1 LTTKSEKVG
10 LYALIDKA
18 KNGDLTSQD
27 ILEAIKP
34 EMPKEVQERLLIW
47 AKEFKFWEEYAKI
60 YHHMEDTGFYE
71 ELARTIFEF
80 IEPKEGGVWLDAGCG
95 PAKMSKLI
103 LEKSR
108 GKIKKIIA
116 VDIVLEPARKTLK
129 ELSDAVPIEL
139 QYVNLGEKLPFPD
152 NFFDGIVAN
161 LCLTYVIDFEG
172 KRGKEAF
179 IEVMKEMFRI
189 LKPGGCIVW
198 STPKR
203 NPIFLMNFLAGLPD
217 MLSPIKQIK
226 HRTFG
231 LWMGIR
237 ILRYGLGIASKGKK
251 GIYTFLEPTE
261 YEEILTKIGFRNFE
275 WRRTFAGQVWVNKAF
290 KPTLSIP

>member
-1 LTTKSEKVG
+1 MTTKSEKVG

>member
-1 LTTKSEKVG
+1 MTTKSEKIG
-10 LYALIDKA
+10 LYELIGKA
-18 KNGDLTSQD
+18 KNGDLTSRD

-34 EMPKEVQERLLIW
+34 EMPQEVQERLLAW
-47 AKEFKFWEEYAKI
+47 AKEFRFWEEYAKI
-60 YHHMEDTGFYE
+60 YHHMEDTGFYK
-71 ELARTIFEF
+71 ELSKTIFEL
-80 IEPKEGGVWLDAGCG
+80 IEPKRGEVWLDAGCG

-103 LEKSR
+103 LEKS
-108 GKIKKIIA
+108 KKEIKKIIA
-116 VDIVLEPARKTLK
+116 VDIVLEPARKTIK
-129 ELSDAVPIEL
+129 ELGAVPIEL
-139 QYVNLGEKLPFPD
+139 QYVNLGERLPFPD

-172 KRGKEAF
+172 RRGKEAF

-189 LKPGGCIVW
+189 LKPGGHIVW

-217 MLSPIKQIK
+217 MLSPTKQIK

-251 GIYTFLEPTE
+251 GIYTFLEPSE
-261 YEEILTKIGFRNFE
+261 YEEILAKIGFKNFE
-275 WRRTFAGQVWVNKAF
+275 WRKTFAGQVWVNRAF
-290 KPTLSIP
+290 KPNIV

>member
-1 LTTKSEKVG
+1 MTTKEE
-10 LYALIDKA
+10 L
-18 KNGDLTSQD
+18 
-27 ILEAIKP
+27 
-34 EMPKEVQERLLIW
+34 
-47 AKEFKFWEEYAKI
+47 KFWEEYAKI

-80 IEPKEGGVWLDAGCG
+80 IEPKEGEVWLDAGCG
-95 PAKMSKLI
+95 SAKMSKLI

-116 VDIVLEPARKTLK
+116 VDIVLEPARKTIK
-129 ELSDAVPIEL
+129 ELGDAVPIEL

-152 NFFDGIVAN
+152 NFFNGIVAN
-161 LCLTYVIDFEG
+161 LCLTYVSDFEG

-179 IEVMKEMFRI
+179 TEVMKEMFRI
-189 LKPGGCIVW
+189 LKPEGHIVW

-217 MLSPIKQIK
+217 MLSPVKQIK

-231 LWMGIR
+231 LWMGMR

-251 GIYTFLEPTE
+251 GIYTFLEPPE

-275 WRRTFAGQVWVNKAF
+275 WRKTFAGQVWVNKAF
-290 KPTLSIP
+290 KPNIVYP